1 MILSRWF
8 LRVGWAV
15 HRMVF
20 RISGGSVGTKR
31 PRDNR
36 LGTLFLTTTGRT
48 SGQQRATA
56 VYYLEDGASFVVVA
70 SNAGAHT
77 DPAWWRNLQQA
88 PHAEVAAPGQRVSV
102 CAREATP
109 EERGRLWPRLVRAS
123 PTYAEY
129 QRVAS
134 RQIPVVLLEPV

>member
-1 MILSRWF
+1 MILPRWL

-20 RISGGSVGTKR
+20 RISGGRVGTER
-31 PRDNR
+31 PRGDR
-36 LGTLFLTTTGRT
+36 LGMLFLKTTGRT
-48 SGQQRATA
+48 SGQHRATA

-70 SNAGAHT
+70 SNAGADT
-77 DPAWWRNLQQA
+77 DLGGGETSSRRLTPKSPLRD
-88 PHAEVAAPGQRVSV
+88 GRVSV
-102 CAREATP
+102 RAREATP